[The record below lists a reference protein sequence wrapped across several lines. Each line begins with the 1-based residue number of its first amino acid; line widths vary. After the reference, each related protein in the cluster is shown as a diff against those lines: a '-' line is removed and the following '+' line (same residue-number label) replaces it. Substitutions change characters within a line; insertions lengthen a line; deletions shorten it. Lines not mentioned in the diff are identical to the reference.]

1 MENTNYTKQ
10 GQPVYPNISH
20 SENSVDRAETSKLI
34 GDDELQN
41 EFYGS
46 DAKVRDGNATGKAV
60 STPIKCD
67 DY

>member
-1 MENTNYTKQ
+1 M
-10 GQPVYPNISH
+10 YPNISH
-20 SENSVDRAETSKLI
+20 SENSMDRAETSKLI

-46 DAKVRDGNATGKAV
+46 DTKGRDANATGKAV
-60 STPIKCD
+60 SIPIKYD

>member
-1 MENTNYTKQ
+1 MI
-10 GQPVYPNISH
+10 PNISH
-20 SENSVDRAETSKLI
+20 SENSVDRGETSKLM

-46 DAKVRDGNATGKAV
+46 DTKVRDANATGKAV
-60 STPIKCD
+60 SIPMKYN